1 MPKKLNRLDILSI
14 VLGSII
20 GWGSFTL
27 PGVKFLQEAG
37 VINTAIGLAL
47 GGLAIIFIQ
56 QGYHIMMKKHGI
68 EGGEFSYTYKAMG
81 KAHGFTAGWALMLC
95 YLSIVP
101 LNATA
106 FVLVLKIL
114 FGSVLEWVYLY
125 EIAGYPIYLS
135 EVIIASLVILTF
147 AFVNIQGLKQSA
159 RVQNTMVLLLII
171 NVVIVFV
178 AMIFSGSTEPTIFV
192 DNYIADYAFSFS
204 EVAKILAIIPFLFVG
219 FDVIPQVAADMN
231 FKPEKATRI
240 AIYSII
246 AGVVIYNLLN
256 IVTSIAYEAQAAA
269 ELDWAL
275 GSAVVENIG
284 MFMFL
289 LLVIALTTAVSGG
302 INGFMIGSSKLLAS
316 ITSYGMFP
324 EKYQEKN
331 KNGVYANSIKFVT
344 AISLIAPW
352 IGREVIIY
360 IVDMASLLAAV
371 AYFYTCYI
379 GIRKAE
385 GSREKY
391 LSMTGAL
398 ISISFMLLL
407 LVPGSPGQLSTPSM
421 IFMIFWAI
429 AGYLYF
435 KKYAR
440 YASESR

>member
-1 MPKKLNRLDILSI
+1 MTKKLNRLDILSI

-47 GGLAIIFIQ
+47 GGLAVIFIQ
-56 QGYHIMMKKHGI
+56 QGYHIMMKHHGI
-68 EGGEFSYTYKAMG
+68 EGGEFTYTYKAMG

-114 FGSVLEWVYLY
+114 FGSSLELVYLY
-125 EIAGYPIYLS
+125 EISGYPIYLS
-135 EVIIASLVILTF
+135 EVLIASGVILTF

-159 RVQNTMVLLLII
+159 RVQNTMVLLLMI
-171 NVVIVFV
+171 NIVIVFIS
-178 AMIFSGSTEPTIFV
+178 MIFSGNTDQTIFV
-192 DNYIADYAFSFS
+192 NNYIADYTFSFS

-231 FKPEKATRI
+231 FKPEKATRL
-240 AIYSII
+240 AIISII
-246 AGVVIYNLLN
+246 AGVIIYNMLN
-256 IVTSIAYEAQAAA
+256 IVTSIAYGAQAAV
-269 ELDWAL
+269 EQDWAL
-275 GSAVVENIG
+275 GTAVVDNIG
-284 MFMFL
+284 MVMFL
-289 LLVIALTTAVSGG
+289 LLVIALTTAISGG
-302 INGFMIGSSKLLAS
+302 INGFMIGSSKLLAA

-324 EKYQEKN
+324 ERFKEKN
-331 KNGVYANSIKFVT
+331 KNGVYADSIKFVT

-360 IVDMASLLAAV
+360 IVDMASLLAAI

-379 GIRKAE
+379 GVKKAS
-385 GSREKY
+385 GMREKY
-391 LSMTGAL
+391 LSITGAV
-398 ISISFMLLL
+398 ISIGFMLLL

-421 IFMIFWAI
+421 IFMIIWAI
-429 AGYLYF
+429 AGYFYF
-435 KKYAR
+435 KKYVRFA
-440 YASESR
+440 